1 MNDLFL
7 NELEEETVHDFRCPR
22 SIPLPEHVH
31 DISNIQNSCGQSGV
45 KRKVMPD
52 TRPRYLF
59 VHVTKH
65 NSG

>member
-1 MNDLFL
+1 MIFGAQGQCYYLL
-7 NELEEETVHDFRCPR
+7 TCT
-22 SIPLPEHVH
+22 
-31 DISNIQNSCGQSGV
+31 DIANIQNSCGQSGV